1 MVVLNSS
8 DNLYLDNP
16 MITKRY
22 GDIAAGHDSNSFD
35 LMRHAAA
42 FFVLFSHHFA
52 FYGLEEPLVFGVTK
66 LGTFAVIVFFSIS
79 GYLITQ
85 SYIRTERLASY
96 VKKRALRIFPALII
110 CSFVMTIFFC
120 GIFGKLPAIEYLTSF
135 EALKNLLMFPLFGAH
150 ATPAQINFFGENF
163 IHEGALNGSLWTLFF
178 ELFDYALVVLFINNK
193 KFPLLGMV
201 ILLLGSTSVQVMI
214 SNGMHGGYYI
224 DRSTILT
231 IPFSIG
237 AILLLTKTYW
247 FRKWISVAL
256 IATAIILI
264 LLSNKADE
272 RSILFFIAIP
282 ILTIIIGTHVKESII
297 KGRFDISY
305 GIYIYAYPVQQIVVN
320 KTNLGFW
327 PSMIV
332 SAIITISLAASSW
345 VFVESKFL
353 KRKSRLHD
361 NDRARA

>member
-1 MVVLNSS
+1 
-8 DNLYLDNP
+8 
-16 MITKRY
+16 
-22 GDIAAGHDSNSFD
+22 
-35 LMRHAAA
+35 
-42 FFVLFSHHFA
+42 
-52 FYGLEEPLVFGVTK
+52 
-66 LGTFAVIVFFSIS
+66 
-79 GYLITQ
+79 
-85 SYIRTERLASY
+85 
-96 VKKRALRIFPALII
+96 
-110 CSFVMTIFFC
+110 
-120 GIFGKLPAIEYLTSF
+120 
-135 EALKNLLMFPLFGAH
+135 
-150 ATPAQINFFGENF
+150 
-163 IHEGALNGSLWTLFF
+163 
-178 ELFDYALVVLFINNK
+178 
-193 KFPLLGMV
+193 MV

-282 ILTIIIGTHVKESII
+282 ILTIIIGTHVKESI

-327 PSMIV
+327 SSMIV
-332 SAIITISLAASSW
+332 SAIITISLAACSW

-361 NDRARA
+361 NNRARA